1 MFSLTLQER
10 NWVTDMNFK
19 KDLRSYRGMTARNI
33 KVYAKDKMAILLS
46 MLTQII
52 VLGLFLIF
60 LKNNYID
67 AINSNLGGLQNLID
81 SNDIQALV
89 NSWLVAGVIGT
100 SVVTVALNSLS
111 VMVSDK
117 QERIDY
123 DYNATAVKGS
133 TVVLSYFTG
142 AVINTFIT
150 TSILLSAGLIFL
162 SASGAFS
169 YTAIEILKIYGLV
182 LLGSISAST
191 VLMAFVSFFKKS
203 STLSS
208 FGIMI
213 SAAIGFVVGAYV
225 PVSQFGESVQTAV
238 NLVPGSQIAGMM
250 RNVLMQP
257 AIDNIDKALGGIDN
271 GKFAKSAADLF
282 ALKLNILGNSA
293 DMNFMMIYTLAAI
306 AVFLV
311 LNIILFKFSSKHKN

>member
-1 MFSLTLQER
+1 M
-10 NWVTDMNFK
+10 DFK
-19 KDLRSYRGMTARNI
+19 KSLRSYRGMTSRNI
-33 KVYAKDKMAILLS
+33 KVYAKNKMAILLS

-60 LKNNYID
+60 LKNNYIE
-67 AINSNLGGLQNLID
+67 AVTSGLGGLKDMID

-89 NSWLVAGVIGT
+89 NSWLVSGVIGT

-123 DYNATAVKGS
+123 DYNAASVKGS

-150 TSILLSAGLIFL
+150 TSILLTAGLIFV
-162 SASGAFS
+162 SVNGAFS
-169 YTAIEILKIYGLV
+169 YTAVEILKIYGLV
-182 LLGSISAST
+182 LLGSVSASII
-191 VLMAFVSFFKKS
+191 LMAIVSFFKKS

-213 SAAIGFVVGAYV
+213 SAAIGFVIGAYI
-225 PVSQFGESVQTAV
+225 PVSQFGESVQTVV

-250 RNVLMQP
+250 RNILMQP

-271 GKFAKSAADLF
+271 GEFAQSASELF
-282 ALKLNILGNSA
+282 SLKLNIFGNSVN
-293 DMNFMMIYTLAAI
+293 MNFMMIYTLAAI
-306 AVFLV
+306 ALFLI
-311 LNIILFKFSSKHKN
+311 LNIVLFRFSSKRKD